1 MKKSYISL
9 GAVAGIAILVAS
21 CAGGGS
27 GTMSAMTSS
36 EVAAMKSQTTGVD
49 TQGNV
54 VELGEFFTYG
64 GDNMAEY
71 NGGTIATGAKDPA
84 VCGSF
89 SAAKCSV
96 GHLK

>member
-1 MKKSYISL
+1 MKKSHISL

-21 CAGGGS
+21 CAGGG
-27 GTMSAMTSS
+27 GTMSSMNSN
-36 EVAAMKSQTTGVD
+36 EVAAMKGQTTGVD

-71 NGGTIATGAKDPA
+71 NGGLLATGAVDPA